1 MSVKSSPS
9 FSFHKTQLLCL
20 LIFPSHLRNSD
31 SLNLFIHGPLPKY
44 LKLSRPL
51 CASSSF
57 QTATPQLQLSKATI
71 QHDINVSGNDTPKI
85 TAGEDLTQEAINAA
99 MQTST
104 NTPIAHRTFR
114 CSSRGGLRPFP
125 RASRQRPRQD
135 LEVLYSQWSSRRY
148 YIRQGPRSLFRLP
161 CRHSLNSSYI
171 QGAESSW
178 LEILHHLLWH

>member
-1 MSVKSSPS
+1 L
-9 FSFHKTQLLCL
+9 T
-20 LIFPSHLRNSD
+20 FPSHLRNSGQLK
-31 SLNLFIHGPLPKY
+31 SIHSRPSSEV

-71 QHDINVSGNDTPKI
+71 QHDINVSGNDTPKS
-85 TAGEDLTQEAINAA
+85 TAVEDLTQEAINAA

-135 LEVLYSQWSSRRY
+135 LEVLYSQRSSRRY